1 MDFPDI
7 FPLTSFYLGQNCLA
21 FSYHFGCRHPQN
33 TPYGR
38 QQVCRNF
45 PIFCKKDTCDL
56 AKVLLIQFCK
66 ALLFMR
72 CNIIIIF
79 AKIYHKQQHWSRK
92 CGMYR
97 LFYFTFFL
105 RNLSIRTFTFV
116 LEQHRKKEIGDFACV
131 AMDLFHFCP
140 ISFTSNFHQ
149 VYSLT
154 NFNFMLDWLDGQGVD
169 M

>member
-1 MDFPDI
+1 MLGFFVPFWLSVSSKHHTAGSRCVEI
-7 FPLTSFYLGQNCLA
+7 FLYFAKTIRATY
-21 FSYHFGCRHPQN
+21 
-33 TPYGR
+33 
-38 QQVCRNF
+38 V
-45 PIFCKKDTCDL
+45 

-105 RNLSIRTFTFV
+105 RNLCIRTFTFV